1 MTTATNENILMMFEE
16 INQKLDDNAR
26 QLEKIGQKEPEKSD
40 NNDFS
45 EFTTVLETFQH
56 NQSEKLAVIES
67 LIRKEKRKIEFTPTS
82 TFGMVL
88 FFSLTA
94 ITLALAVWVNSL
106 KNQMSTLSDN
116 DLKYRYIQMQGN
128 ATADDLA
135 TMDTLFYFNRS
146 SKKIRELRKQVEV
159 FEENVKQRAKLIEQ
173 EERLKEEKMKLDR
186 EILDGKK
193 FYKKSMK
200 KN

>member
-26 QLEKIGQKEPEKSD
+26 QLERIGQKEPEEND
-40 NNDFS
+40 DNDFS
-45 EFTTVLETFQH
+45 EFTTVFDNFQH

-82 TFGMVL
+82 TFGMAS
-88 FFSLTA
+88 FFSLSA
-94 ITLALAVWVNSL
+94 ITLALAIWVNSL
-106 KNQMSTLSDN
+106 KDQISTLSDN
-116 DLKYRYIQMQGN
+116 DLKYRYIQMTGN

-135 TMDTLFYFNRS
+135 TMDTLFYFNRNS
-146 SKKIRELRKQVEV
+146 RKIRELRKQVEV

-173 EERLKEEKMKLDR
+173 EERLKRER
-186 EILDGKK
+186 EILENNIVNRTGD
-193 FYKKSMK
+193 
-200 KN
+200 